1 MLDTSLPVI
10 CVEPVTAPTMAIL
23 TLPEAINDAHQ
34 RVRENGRSML
44 QFAKQAGELLL
55 QAKAQVKHGEFKAWI
70 AEYCHCSY
78 RQAAKYMQV
87 AKCADLGTFDPAVG
101 VDAFLDANATPRNEA
116 PAPEACFLASGP
128 AETPAKTP
136 RAPAAPTG
144 ADDSAGVVSL
154 RAELHKVREEAEEA
168 EKFFDERE
176 ARLMAEIAELKEA
189 LKDAR
194 REIKRLQVII
204 EASPV
209 ARVAAMKG
217 TTPLD
222 AGMSNDWDF

>member
-10 CVEPVTAPTMAIL
+10 CAEPVTAPTMAIL

-70 AEYCHCSY
+70 AENCHCSY

-87 AKCADLGTFDPAVG
+87 VKCADLGTFDPAVG

-128 AETPAKTP
+128 AETPPKTP
-136 RAPAAPTG
+136 RAPIVPSAAH
-144 ADDSAGVVSL
+144 DSGEVASL
-154 RAELHKVREEAEEA
+154 RAELHKLREEATEN

-176 ARLMAEIAELKEA
+176 AQLMAEIAELKVFLKEA
-189 LKDAR
+189 R
-194 REIKRLQVII
+194 QEIKRLLAIV
-204 EASPV
+204 EVSPM
-209 ARVAAMKG
+209 ARAAAVQGMK
-217 TTPLD
+217 PLD
-222 AGMSNDWDF
+222 AGMAHGADF